1 MAGPACENGPMTNE
15 AVHYSDTVLEHFERP
30 RNAGEM
36 ADASVDYFVTNP
48 ISGDSM
54 RLFLRIEDER
64 IARASFLTTGG
75 PASIATASVATEL
88 VIGKTLDEANAITR
102 EQLVDAV
109 GGLPASKIQCSVI
122 AAAAI
127 RNAVAKWRR
136 ENGNAVAEG

>member
-1 MAGPACENGPMTNE
+1 MPESLSAE
-15 AVHYSDTVLEHFERP
+15 HYSATLIDHFEHP
-30 RNAGEM
+30 RNAGAM
-36 ADASVDYFVTNP
+36 PDADAEAYVTNP
-48 ISGDSM
+48 VCGDSM
-54 RLFLRIEDER
+54 RLFLRIEGER

-88 VIGKTLDEANAITR
+88 VIGKTLDEADAITR

-136 ENGNAVAEG
+136 ENGNATAGGEA

>member
-1 MAGPACENGPMTNE
+1 MTNE

-36 ADASVDYFVTNP
+36 LDASVDYFVTNP

-54 RLFLRIEDER
+54 RLFLLIEGER

-88 VIGKTLDEANAITR
+88 VTGKTLDQATAITR
-102 EQLVDAV
+102 QQLVEAV

-136 ENGNAVAEG
+136 ENGSAATEG

>member
-1 MAGPACENGPMTNE
+1 MTNE
-15 AVHYSDTVLEHFERP
+15 AVHYSKTVLEHFKQP
-30 RNAGEM
+30 RNSGEM
-36 ADASVDYFVTNP
+36 VGASVDYFVTNP

-54 RLFLRIEDER
+54 RLFLLIEEER
-64 IARASFLTTGG
+64 ITNASFLTTGG

-88 VIGKTLDEANAITR
+88 VIGKTLGEATAITR
-102 EQLVDAV
+102 EQLVEAV

-136 ENGNAVAEG
+136 ENGDMVAGSGA

>member
-1 MAGPACENGPMTNE
+1 MTDE

-36 ADASVDYFVTNP
+36 LDASVDYFVTNP
-48 ISGDSM
+48 ISGDSI
-54 RLFLRIEDER
+54 RLFLRIEDD
-64 IARASFLTTGG
+64 AVSRASFLTTGG

-88 VIGKTLDEANAITR
+88 VTGKTLDEATAITR
-102 EQLVDAV
+102 QQLVEAV

-127 RNAVAKWRR
+127 RNAIAKWRR
-136 ENGNAVAEG
+136 ENATTASEG

>member
-1 MAGPACENGPMTNE
+1 MTNE
-15 AVHYSDTVLEHFERP
+15 SVHYSATVIEHFERP

-36 ADASVDYFVTNP
+36 PDADVDYFVTNP

-88 VIGKTLDEANAITR
+88 VIGKTLDEASAITR

-109 GGLPASKIQCSVI
+109 GGLPPSKIQCSVI

-136 ENGNAVAEG
+136 ANATTTGGEA

>member
-1 MAGPACENGPMTNE
+1 MTNE

-36 ADASVDYFVTNP
+36 ADASVDYFVTNS

-54 RLFLRIEDER
+54 RLFLRIEGER

-88 VIGKTLDEANAITR
+88 VIGKTLDEADAITR

-127 RNAVAKWRR
+127 RNAIATWRR
-136 ENGNAVAEG
+136 QQIAAEESAG

>member
-1 MAGPACENGPMTNE
+1 MADET
-15 AVHYSDTVLEHFERP
+15 VHYSDIVLEHFERP
-30 RNAGEM
+30 RNAGQM
-36 ADASVDYFVTNP
+36 VDADVDYFVTNP

-54 RLFLRIEDER
+54 RLFLKIEEQRIS
-64 IARASFLTTGG
+64 RASFLTTGG

-88 VIGKTLDEANAITR
+88 VTGKTLDEADAITR

-109 GGLPASKIQCSVI
+109 GGLPPSKIQCSVI

-136 ENGNAVAEG
+136 EHDDASVTGGGA

>member
-1 MAGPACENGPMTNE
+1 MTNE
-15 AVHYSDTVLEHFERP
+15 AVHYSETVLEHFKRP
-30 RNAGEM
+30 RNSGEM

-54 RLFLRIEDER
+54 RLFLLIEEER
-64 IARASFLTTGG
+64 IANASFLTTGG

-88 VIGKTLDEANAITR
+88 VIGKTLDQAMAITR
-102 EQLVDAV
+102 EQLVEAV

-127 RNAVAKWRR
+127 RKAVAKWRR
-136 ENGNAVAEG
+136 ENGDMVAGSGA

>member
-1 MAGPACENGPMTNE
+1 MANE

-54 RLFLRIEDER
+54 RLFLRIEEEL
-64 IARASFLTTGG
+64 ITRASFLTTGG

-88 VIGKTLDEANAITR
+88 VIGKTLDEADAITR

-109 GGLPASKIQCSVI
+109 GGLPPSKIQCSVI

-136 ENGNAVAEG
+136 EHDDAGVTGGGA

>member
-1 MAGPACENGPMTNE
+1 MTNE

-36 ADASVDYFVTNP
+36 TDASVDYFVTNP
-48 ISGDSM
+48 ISGDSI
-54 RLFLRIEDER
+54 RLFLRIEDDLVR
-64 IARASFLTTGG
+64 RASFLTTGG

-88 VIGKTLDEANAITR
+88 VTGKTLDEATAITR
-102 EQLVDAV
+102 QQLVEAV

-136 ENGNAVAEG
+136 ENAATTTGG

>member
-1 MAGPACENGPMTNE
+1 MTNE
-15 AVHYSDTVLEHFERP
+15 AIHYSDTVLDHFERP

-54 RLFLRIEDER
+54 RLFLRIEQER
-64 IARASFLTTGG
+64 IERASFLTTGG

-88 VIGKTLDEANAITR
+88 VIGKTLDEADAITR

-136 ENGNAVAEG
+136 ENGNAVAGG

>member
-1 MAGPACENGPMTNE
+1 MTNE

-54 RLFLRIEDER
+54 RLFLLIEGDLVS
-64 IARASFLTTGG
+64 RASFLTTGG

-88 VIGKTLDEANAITR
+88 VTGKTLDQASAITR
-102 EQLVDAV
+102 QQLVEAV

-127 RNAVAKWRR
+127 RNAIAKWRR
-136 ENGNAVAEG
+136 DNATTTTTGG

>member
-1 MAGPACENGPMTNE
+1 MTNE
-15 AVHYSDTVLEHFERP
+15 AIHYSDTVLEHFERP

-54 RLFLRIEDER
+54 RLFLRIGDER
-64 IARASFLTTGG
+64 IERASFLTTGG

-88 VIGKTLDEANAITR
+88 VIGKTLDEADAITR

-136 ENGNAVAEG
+136 ENGNATSGGEA

>member
-1 MAGPACENGPMTNE
+1 MANE

-54 RLFLRIEDER
+54 RLFLRIEEEL
-64 IARASFLTTGG
+64 ITRASFLTTGG

-88 VIGKTLDEANAITR
+88 VIGKTLDEADAITR

-109 GGLPASKIQCSVI
+109 GGLPPSKIQCSVI

-136 ENGNAVAEG
+136 EHDEAGVTGGGA

>member
-1 MAGPACENGPMTNE
+1 MANE

-54 RLFLRIEDER
+54 RLFLRIEEER
-64 IARASFLTTGG
+64 ITRASFLTTGG

-88 VIGKTLDEANAITR
+88 VTGKTLDEADAITR

-109 GGLPASKIQCSVI
+109 GGLPPSKIQCSVI

-136 ENGNAVAEG
+136 EHDDASVTGGGA

>member
-1 MAGPACENGPMTNE
+1 MTNE
-15 AVHYSDTVLEHFERP
+15 SVHYSPTVLEHFEHP

-36 ADASVDYFVTNP
+36 PDADVDYFVTNP

-54 RLFLRIEDER
+54 RLFLRIGDDR
-64 IARASFLTTGG
+64 IVNASFLTTGG

-88 VIGKTLDEANAITR
+88 VIGKTLDQAAAITR
-102 EQLVDAV
+102 EQLVEAV
-109 GGLPASKIQCSVI
+109 GGLPPSKIQCSVI

-136 ENGNAVAEG
+136 ANGIGNGATGGGA

>member
-1 MAGPACENGPMTNE
+1 MANE

-54 RLFLRIEDER
+54 RLFLRIEEER
-64 IARASFLTTGG
+64 ITRASFLTSGG

-88 VIGKTLDEANAITR
+88 VTGKTLDEADAITR

-109 GGLPASKIQCSVI
+109 GGLPPSKIQCSVI

-136 ENGNAVAEG
+136 EHDDASVTGGGA

>member
-1 MAGPACENGPMTNE
+1 MANE
-15 AVHYSDTVLEHFERP
+15 AVHYSDTVMEHFEHP
-30 RNAGEM
+30 LNVGEM
-36 ADASVDYFVTNP
+36 DDASVDYFVTNP

-54 RLFLRIEDER
+54 RLFLRIEEER
-64 IARASFLTTGG
+64 IAHASFLTTGG

-88 VIGKTLDEANAITR
+88 VKGKTLDEASAITR

-109 GGLPASKIQCSVI
+109 GGLPPTKIQCSVI

-136 ENGNAVAEG
+136 ENGSAGAAGGGA

>member
-1 MAGPACENGPMTNE
+1 MTNE

-36 ADASVDYFVTNP
+36 TDASVDYFVTNP

-54 RLFLRIEDER
+54 RLFLLIEGQQV
-64 IARASFLTTGG
+64 ARASFLTTGG

-88 VIGKTLDEANAITR
+88 VTGKTLDEASAITR
-102 EQLVDAV
+102 QQLVEAV

-136 ENGNAVAEG
+136 ENGSAATEG

>member
-1 MAGPACENGPMTNE
+1 MAQE
-15 AVHYSDTVLEHFERP
+15 AVHYSETVIDHFERP

-36 ADASVDYFVTNP
+36 VDASIEYFVTNP
-48 ISGDSM
+48 ISGDSI
-54 RLFLRIEDER
+54 RLFLHIDGDRID
-64 IARASFLTTGG
+64 RASFLTTGG

-88 VIGKTLDEANAITR
+88 VTGRTLDEAGAITR
-102 EQLVDAV
+102 QELVEAV

-136 ENGNAVAEG
+136 ETSAGAAG